1 MHSEL
6 ENNAILRARA
16 DVEDFDR
23 KIAVTKAEEERLA
36 TERQRWEAERSK
48 VVAFIEMFE
57 RYAGNPANGMASSP
71 VGHDGGGPQRGASK
85 PNGSAHA
92 NADSHPRVGAS
103 QARNSRKRR
112 PPVHRK
118 PPGTPTTY
126 EMIVEALRDAERRGL
141 QGLAPKDIGTFI
153 KQKWWPHLKGSSVGP
168 AAWRMYKDKQIRRE
182 GDLYAL
188 LAP

>member
-1 MHSEL
+1 MHSDS

-16 DVEDFDR
+16 DVDDFDR

-36 TERQRWEAERSK
+36 MERQRWEAERAK
-48 VVAFIEMFE
+48 VIAFIEMFE
-57 RYAGNPANGMASSP
+57 RYAGDPADGGTHSH
-71 VGHDGGGPQRGASK
+71 GHDGGRSQTQAPK
-85 PNGSAHA
+85 PNGSAR
-92 NADSHPRVGAS
+92 ADSHVRAAGHQTQTRS
-103 QARNSRKRR
+103 SRKRR

-126 EMIVEALRDAERRGL
+126 EMVLEALRDAERRGL
-141 QGLAPKDIGTFI
+141 SGLAPKDIGVFI

-188 LAP
+188 LAS